1 MTISINELI
10 NEVGMTST
18 ITLIICTVIIAIL
31 LIGIYFRRR
40 AKKRGRP
47 AGPLE
52 TASEHILTKT
62 KEEKKMARVRKRKVH
77 WDASNGLGVVG
88 YKLYWAVGK
97 GVNYD
102 SDFADMGNVTEVIL
116 PDDVPSFPIDAG
128 DIELA
133 VVAVDHIGNESDMTK
148 LYAPFGFTAP
158 DAPTGLAVE
167 TL

>member
-1 MTISINELI
+1 
-10 NEVGMTST
+10 MTST

-52 TASEHILTKT
+52 TDSQHILTKT
-62 KEEKKMARVRKRKVH
+62 KAEKKMARVRKRKVH

-102 SDFADMGNVTEVIL
+102 SDFADLGNVTEVIL

>member
-1 MTISINELI
+1 MTISVNELI

-18 ITLIICTVIIAIL
+18 ITLIICTVIIAVL

-77 WDASNGLGVVG
+77 WNASNGLGVVG

-102 SDFADMGNVTEVIL
+102 SDFADLGNVTEVIL
-116 PDDVPSFPIDAG
+116 PDDVPSFPIYAG

>member
-52 TASEHILTKT
+52 TASQLILTKT
-62 KEEKKMARVRKRKVH
+62 KEEKKWQEFEKER
-77 WDASNGLGVVG
+77 
-88 YKLYWAVGK
+88 
-97 GVNYD
+97 
-102 SDFADMGNVTEVIL
+102 
-116 PDDVPSFPIDAG
+116 
-128 DIELA
+128 
-133 VVAVDHIGNESDMTK
+133 
-148 LYAPFGFTAP
+148 FT
-158 DAPTGLAVE
+158 GMLQMVWE
-167 TL
+167 W

>member
-18 ITLIICTVIIAIL
+18 ITLIICTVIITIL

-52 TASEHILTKT
+52 TASQHILTKT

-102 SDFADMGNVTEVIL
+102 SDFADLGNVTEVIL
-116 PDDVPSFPIDAG
+116 PDDVPSFPIDAV

-158 DAPTGLAVE
+158 DAPTGLTLE

>member
-1 MTISINELI
+1 MTISVNELI

-52 TASEHILTKT
+52 AIQHVLTKT

-102 SDFADMGNVTEVIL
+102 SDFADLGNVTEVIL
-116 PDDVPSFPIDAG
+116 PDDVPSFPIDVG
-128 DIELA
+128 DIEIA

>member
-1 MTISINELI
+1 MTISVNELI

-52 TASEHILTKT
+52 AIQHVLTKT

-88 YKLYWAVGK
+88 YKLYWAMGK

-102 SDFADMGNVTEVIL
+102 SDFADLGNVTEVIL
-116 PDDVPSFPIDAG
+116 PDNVPSFPIDAG
-128 DIELA
+128 DIEIA
-133 VVAVDHIGNESDMTK
+133 VVSVFS
-148 LYAPFGFTAP
+148 
-158 DAPTGLAVE
+158 
-167 TL
+167 

>member
-52 TASEHILTKT
+52 TASQHILTKT

-102 SDFADMGNVTEVIL
+102 SDFADLGNVTEVIL

-158 DAPTGLAVE
+158 DAPTGLTLE

>member
-1 MTISINELI
+1 MTISVNELI

-31 LIGIYFRRR
+31 LIAIYFRRR

-52 TASEHILTKT
+52 TIQHVLTKT
-62 KEEKKMARVRKRKVH
+62 KEEKKLARVRKRKVH

-102 SDFADMGNVTEVIL
+102 SDFVDLGNVTEVIL

>member
-1 MTISINELI
+1 MIISVNELI

-52 TASEHILTKT
+52 TASQHILTKT

-88 YKLYWAVGK
+88 YKLYWAMGK

-102 SDFADMGNVTEVIL
+102 SDFADLGNVTEVIL

>member
-1 MTISINELI
+1 MTISVNELI

-102 SDFADMGNVTEVIL
+102 SDFADLGNVTEVIL

>member
-1 MTISINELI
+1 MTISVNELI

-40 AKKRGRP
+40 AKKRGQP
-47 AGPLE
+47 ARPLE
-52 TASEHILTKT
+52 TTNQHILIET
-62 KEEKKMARVRKRKVH
+62 KEEKKMAKVQKRKIH
-77 WDASNGLGVVG
+77 WNASNCFGVVG

-102 SDFADMGNVTEVIL
+102 SDFADFGNVTEVIL
-116 PDDVPSFPIDAG
+116 PDEVPSFPIAAG

-158 DAPTGLAVE
+158 DAPTGLTVE
-167 TL
+167 TI

>member
-1 MTISINELI
+1 MTISVNELI
-10 NEVGMTST
+10 NEVGMTPS
-18 ITLIICTVIIAIL
+18 ITVIICTVIIAIL

-40 AKKRGRP
+40 AKKRGWT
-47 AGPLE
+47 AWPLE
-52 TASEHILTKT
+52 TASQHILTKT
-62 KEEKKMARVRKRKVH
+62 REEKKMARVRKRKVH
-77 WDASNGLGVVG
+77 WDASDGLGVVG

-102 SDFADMGNVTEVIL
+102 SDFADLGNVTEVIL
-116 PDDVPSFPIDAG
+116 PDDVPSFPIEAG

>member
-47 AGPLE
+47 AGQLE

-97 GVNYD
+97 EVNYD
-102 SDFADMGNVTEVIL
+102 SDFADLGNVTEVIL

-158 DAPTGLAVE
+158 DAPTGLTLE

>member
-1 MTISINELI
+1 
-10 NEVGMTST
+10 
-18 ITLIICTVIIAIL
+18 
-31 LIGIYFRRR
+31 
-40 AKKRGRP
+40 
-47 AGPLE
+47 
-52 TASEHILTKT
+52 
-62 KEEKKMARVRKRKVH
+62 
-77 WDASNGLGVVG
+77 VVG

-102 SDFADMGNVTEVIL
+102 SDFVDLGNVTEVIL
-116 PDDVPSFPIDAG
+116 PDDVPSFPIDEG

-158 DAPTGLAVE
+158 DAPTGLKVE

>member
-1 MTISINELI
+1 MTISVNELI

-52 TASEHILTKT
+52 TASQHILTKT

-102 SDFADMGNVTEVIL
+102 SDFADLGNVTEVIL

-158 DAPTGLAVE
+158 DAPTGLTVE
-167 TL
+167 TI

>member
-1 MTISINELI
+1 MTISVNELI

-52 TASEHILTKT
+52 AIQHVLTKT

-102 SDFADMGNVTEVIL
+102 SDFADLGNVTEVIL
-116 PDDVPSFPIDAG
+116 PDNVPSFPIDAG
-128 DIELA
+128 DIEIA
-133 VVAVDHIGNESDMTK
+133 VVAVDHIGNESDLTK